1 VYMTRVISAFCLA
14 HAHMRV
20 ITHTCTRAHTQ
31 VLKVRTSLNR
41 ESNYFKEAAE
51 EAAAEAAVKKAKE
64 EAAAKAAKAAEEAAA
79 KKAAD
84 QAAAAA
90 EAAALKAAEEAAL
103 QAAEKAEEDDWDAY
117 FRCVAVKVRKEEEA

>member
-1 VYMTRVISAFCLA
+1 MCADVVIARQ
-14 HAHMRV
+14 HADVV
-20 ITHTCTRAHTQ
+20 ITHICTRARTQ

-64 EAAAKAAKAAEEAAA
+64 EAAAKAAKAAEEAAT

-90 EAAALKAAEEAAL
+90 EAAALRAAEEAAL

-117 FRCVAVKVRKEEEA
+117 FRCVAVKVWKQEEA